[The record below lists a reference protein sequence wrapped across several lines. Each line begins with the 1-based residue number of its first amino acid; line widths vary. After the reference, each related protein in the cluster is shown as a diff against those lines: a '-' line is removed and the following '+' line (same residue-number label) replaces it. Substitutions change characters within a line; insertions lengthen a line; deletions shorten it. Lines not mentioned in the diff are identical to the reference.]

1 MLKVWLGWIRSYWV
15 YWHHGSTLPTWVP
28 GKPPHSL
35 RKKDVVGCSDLWASP
50 IEPSSFSWPHA
61 YGRSRPWQCIQEHFK
76 LPWLPF
82 LQRKEKQCPY
92 PTPHPQ
98 SHATA
103 CRVRSHGVQVRVA
116 LATPYCL
123 WLKEFG
129 QNLMINSP
137 SSTMPRTALP

>member
-1 MLKVWLGWIRSYWV
+1 MH
-15 YWHHGSTLPTWVP
+15 WHHGSTLPTWVP

-35 RKKDVVGCSDLWASP
+35 RKEDVVGCSDLWASP
-50 IEPSSFSWPHA
+50 SEPSSFSWPHA
-61 YGRSRPWQCIQEHFK
+61 YGRGRPWQCIQGHFK

-103 CRVRSHGVQVRVA
+103 CRVRRHGVGFPGGAVV
-116 LATPYCL
+116 
-123 WLKEFG
+123 E
-129 QNLMINSP
+129 NLPANAGDTGSSP
-137 SSTMPRTALP
+137 GLGRSHMPQSN